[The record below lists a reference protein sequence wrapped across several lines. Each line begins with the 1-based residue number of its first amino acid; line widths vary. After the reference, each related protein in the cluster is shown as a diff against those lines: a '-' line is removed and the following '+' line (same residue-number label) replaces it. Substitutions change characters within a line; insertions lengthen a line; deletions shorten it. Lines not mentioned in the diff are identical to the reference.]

1 MEAVNKVEEAK
12 TRLHGLL
19 KLQRDIE
26 LQFGNDNYNVFV
38 FGSYLTT
45 QYMEGKSDIDIAVYT
60 EDFNLYKRLSLYLE
74 EYFNAKGINSDI
86 FFVNTTIEA
95 PIYCAPLKSKVQF
108 TDYYPDK
115 LVDFHKR
122 CEKKLEEVKRTC
134 ECDAGWGNDSFFR
147 KVCRKDRTEKSI
159 DVQMDCIDI
168 VTAKLNDFTQVFKDL
183 IS

>member
-26 LQFGNDNYNVFV
+26 LQFGTDNYNVFV

-86 FFVNTTIEA
+86 FLWI
-95 PIYCAPLKSKVQF
+95 PQ
-108 TDYYPDK
+108 
-115 LVDFHKR
+115 
-122 CEKKLEEVKRTC
+122 
-134 ECDAGWGNDSFFR
+134 
-147 KVCRKDRTEKSI
+147 
-159 DVQMDCIDI
+159 
-168 VTAKLNDFTQVFKDL
+168 
-183 IS
+183 